1 MSDLIAA
8 VGIGVLVGAVIGALG
23 AGGGIISVPVLTYL
37 LGQTE
42 HAATNGSLVIVAV
55 TALLTLPGKARTGH
69 VRWRDGVVFASM
81 SCLGAVGGRLVNE
94 RIDGRLLFLLF
105 SVLLLGVAAMMARDA
120 IRQRRKENAGGGGGA
135 GVVPEPSGPR
145 APVLIAGAAVLT
157 GLLTGL
163 FGVGGG
169 FAVVPV
175 LILFMRFT
183 VREAAAT
190 SLLVMVIAA
199 GVSILTGAV
208 RGTFEVDWPVV
219 LLFTAGSTLGGMLG
233 GPLSERARPSTL
245 TLLFSLLL
253 FCMGAATLGHTLVAS

>member
-8 VGIGVLVGAVIGALG
+8 VGIGVLVGVVIGALG

-55 TALLTLPGKARTGH
+55 TALLTLPRKARTGQ

-81 SCLGAVGGRLVNE
+81 GCLGAVGGRLVNE

-105 SVLLLGVAAMMARDA
+105 SVLLLGVAAMMSRDA
-120 IRQRRKENAGGGGGA
+120 IRQRRRENAGGGGV

-169 FAVVPV
+169 FVVVPV

-208 RGTFEVDWPVV
+208 RGTFDVNWPVV